1 MMLSGLLA
9 SIRALP
15 EYPNVLEHLSGAAAG
30 PSSLALRLQRSARV
44 PVAAALAHS
53 LSQPVLYVVAR
64 TDRAATV
71 AEELAAWA
79 PDIRVLSFSEPNAL
93 FYEYAPW
100 GPRTIV
106 SRLGVLGEL
115 AAPPPDRPPAVIVA
129 SARAIMWRTLPKRDF
144 IANTWAIRAGQA
156 LRVEK
161 ALASWVGAG
170 YQPATI
176 VVEPGQ
182 FSRRGGIIDIFPA
195 TAEQP
200 VRIELFGDEIE
211 TLRRFDPATQRSGER
226 IPAITIGPA
235 REALP
240 RYWQPEWAVEVDE
253 EETPSKD
260 QAAGDDEAGPRN
272 LEFYL
277 PRMVAPASLLEYLPA
292 NAAVLVDD
300 WRELGDAVEE
310 LEEQAIDLRAEQT
323 AAGII
328 DKDFPLPYHPWA
340 ELQDELAAQHPAP
353 VILAAPDDD
362 NTPLIDLGGHFHPG
376 PRFGGQLKAL
386 LDHLESFQ
394 HSFDRTVVITRQA
407 ERLAEMWG
415 EQHTYQVPAA
425 AVADLPEPGAP
436 VFVHG
441 ALSDGFRLDV
451 AAAELPAAALPE
463 PGYALHILTD
473 AEIFGWARTEGPR
486 TRRRARPAAQS
497 PEANYADLADGDYVV
512 HLDYGIGRF
521 RGLVKREV
529 DRVEREYLLIEYAEG
544 DELYVPIH
552 QADRLTRYVGV
563 SEEHEPALSRLGS
576 PDWTATKSR
585 TQLAVQEV
593 AKDLLELYAKRES
606 THGHTASPD
615 SIWQAELEGSFAYTE
630 TEDQLRA
637 IREVKAD
644 MESPR
649 PMDRLICGDVG
660 YGKTEVALRAA
671 FKAVMD
677 GTQVAVL
684 VPTTV
689 LAQQHL
695 HTFQAR
701 LGPYPVQVDMLSRFR
716 SRAEADAI
724 VARLG
729 EGQVDIIIGTHR
741 LLQKDVQFKNL
752 GLVIIDEEQ
761 RFGVTHKEFFKRL
774 RTEVDVLTLT
784 ATPIP
789 RTLYLSL
796 TGVRDISTINTPPE
810 ERLPIINHAGPFNDR
825 LVRQAILRELDREGQ
840 VFFVHNRVHSI
851 GVIRQKLEVLV
862 PEARIGVGHGQMD
875 EHELS
880 RVMDQFT
887 AGELDVLLCTSI
899 IESGLDIPNAN
910 TLIVDRAD
918 MFGLAQLYQLRGRVG
933 RAAARAYA
941 YFLTDR
947 RHRPTAEGYQRLET
961 LTEQSDLGA
970 GFGIAMRDLEMRGA
984 GDILGARQ
992 HGHITAVGF
1001 HLYTRLLGEAV
1012 KHLRAQSPAGAA
1024 APPPTQPGADLPI
1037 GLDTLSLPPVAV
1049 DLPIAASL
1057 PSDYIEERDLRLRIY
1072 RRLADIRSEAQLEE
1086 VAQELAERFGPL
1098 PRPVLNLVFQ
1108 LRIKILAGRAR
1119 VTAIGTENGQ
1129 IVLTVPTLGEL
1140 DQAFLGSK
1148 LGAKARVSKNRVWLG
1163 RAADLRADEA
1173 PWRRQL
1179 LAVLRE
1185 FDRAEIA
1192 AL

>member
-1 MMLSGLLA
+1 MILSGLLPA
-9 SIRALP
+9 IRALP
-15 EYPNVLEHLSGAAAG
+15 EFPDLLKRLAAAQAEG
-30 PSSLALRLQRSARV
+30 GAALRLPRSARV
-44 PVAAALAHS
+44 PVAAAVAES
-53 LSQPVLYVVAR
+53 LGRPALYVVAR

-71 AEELAAWA
+71 ADELAAWA
-79 PDIRVLSFSEPNAL
+79 PATRVLSFGEPNAL
-93 FYEYAPW
+93 FYEYVPW

-106 SRLGVLGEL
+106 SRLSVLGEL
-115 AAPPPDRPPAVIVA
+115 AAPPPDLPPAIIVA
-129 SARAIMWRTLPKRDF
+129 SARALMWRTLPRRDF
-144 IANTWAIRAGQA
+144 LANTHTIKVGQA
-156 LRVEK
+156 LRIEK
-161 ALASWVGAG
+161 ALEGWVGAG
-170 YQPATI
+170 YRPATI

-182 FSRRGGIIDIFPA
+182 FARRGGLIDIFPA
-195 TAEQP
+195 AAEQP

-226 IPAITIGPA
+226 VQSVTIGPA

-240 RYWQPEWAVEVDE
+240 RYWQPEWQVEVAADE
-253 EETPSKD
+253 AE
-260 QAAGDDEAGPRN
+260 AAPADDDEAGPRN

-277 PRMVAPASLLEYLPA
+277 PRMMAPASLIEYLPES
-292 NAAVLVDD
+292 AAVLVDD

-310 LEEQAIDLRAEQT
+310 LEEQAIQMRAEQI
-323 AAGII
+323 AAGLI
-328 DKDFPLPYHPWA
+328 DDDFPLPYHPWA
-340 ELQDELAAQHPAP
+340 ELQDELAARRPAP
-353 VILAAPDDD
+353 LVLAAPEDEAS
-362 NTPLIDLGGHFHPG
+362 PVLDLGQYFHPG
-376 PRFGGQLKAL
+376 PRFGGQLKLL
-386 LDHLESFQ
+386 LDHLQSLE
-394 HSFDRTVVITRQA
+394 HGFDRALVVTRQA

-415 EQHTYQVPAA
+415 EQHPYRAPVA
-425 AVADLPEPGAP
+425 AVEQPPEPGEP

-441 ALSDGFRLDV
+441 ALSDGFRLNV
-451 AAAELPAAALPE
+451 PATGLDPA
-463 PGYALHILTD
+463 YALHLHSD
-473 AEIFGWARTEGPR
+473 SEIFGWARAESQR
-486 TRRRARPAAQS
+486 TRRRTRAAAQA
-497 PEANYADLADGDYVV
+497 PEANYADLSDGDYVV
-512 HLDYGIGRF
+512 HMDYGIGRF

-529 DRVEREYLLIEYAEG
+529 ERVEREYLLIEYAEG

-563 SEEHEPALSRLGS
+563 NEEHEPTLSRLGT
-576 PDWTATKSR
+576 PDWSTAKGR
-585 TQLAVQEV
+585 AQEAVQEV
-593 AKDLLELYAKRES
+593 AQDLLELYAKREA
-606 THGHTASPD
+606 THGHNTGRD
-615 SIWQAELEGSFAYTE
+615 TIWQAELEASFPYAE

-677 GTQVAVL
+677 GSQVAVL

-701 LGPYPVQVDMLSRFR
+701 LAPYPVQVEMLSRFR
-716 SRAEADAI
+716 TRAEADSI
-724 VARLG
+724 VERLG
-729 EGQVDIIIGTHR
+729 EGKIDIIIGTHR

-761 RFGVTHKEFFKRL
+761 RFGVTHKEYFKKL

-810 ERLPIINHAGPFNDR
+810 ERLPIVNHAGPFNDR
-825 LVRQAILRELDREGQ
+825 LVRQAILRELDRDGQ
-840 VFFVHNRVHSI
+840 VFFVHNRVQTI
-851 GVIRQKLEVLV
+851 GVILRKLQELV
-862 PEARIGVGHGQMD
+862 PEARIGVAHGQMD

-918 MFGLAQLYQLRGRVG
+918 TFGLAQLYQLRGRVG

-947 RHRPTAEGYQRLET
+947 HHRPTAEGYQRLET

-1001 HLYTRLLGEAV
+1001 HLYTRLLGDAV
-1012 KHLRAQSPAGAA
+1012 KRLRSLAPEGLA
-1024 APPPTQPGADLPI
+1024 APPPAQAAEGLLADL
-1037 GLDTLSLPPVAV
+1037 DSLSLPPVAV
-1049 DLPIAASL
+1049 DLPIGASL

-1072 RRLADIRSEAQLEE
+1072 RRLADLRSEAQLEE

-1098 PRPVLNLVFQ
+1098 PQPVQNLVFQ
-1108 LRIKILAGRAR
+1108 LRVKILAGKAG
-1119 VTAIGTENGQ
+1119 VSAIGTENGQ
-1129 IVLTVPTLGEL
+1129 IVLTMPAMGEL
-1140 DQAFLGSK
+1140 DQAYLGSQI
-1148 LGAKARVSKNRVWLG
+1148 GSGARVSKNRVWLG
-1163 RAADLRADEA
+1163 RAADLRADDA
-1173 PWRRQL
+1173 PWRQQL
-1179 LAVLRE
+1179 LTVLRE
-1185 FDRAEIA
+1185 LGHPEPVAP
-1192 AL
+1192 

>member
-1 MMLSGLLA
+1 MILSGLLA
-9 SIRALP
+9 AIRALP
-15 EYPNVLEHLSGAAAG
+15 EYPSLLEHLSGNAG
-30 PSSLALRLQRSARV
+30 RHSVALRLQRSARV
-44 PVAAALAHS
+44 PLAAAAAQS
-53 LSQPVLYVVAR
+53 LGRQTLYVVAR
-64 TDRAATV
+64 SDRATTV
-71 AEELAAWA
+71 AEELAAWVSEA
-79 PDIRVLSFSEPNAL
+79 RVLTFGEPNPL

-100 GPRTIV
+100 GPRTIT
-106 SRLGVLGEL
+106 SRLSVLGEL
-115 AAPPPDRPPAVIVA
+115 LAPDPELPPPIIVA
-129 SARAIMWRTLPKRDF
+129 SARALMWRTLPKRDF
-144 IANTWAIRAGQA
+144 LANTRTIKVGQA

-161 ALASWVGAG
+161 ALEGWVGAG
-170 YQPATI
+170 YRPGTI

-211 TLRRFDPATQRSGER
+211 TLRRFDPATQRSGDHL
-226 IPAITIGPA
+226 PAVSIGPA

-240 RYWQPEWAVEVDE
+240 RYWQPAWAVEVSE
-253 EETPSKD
+253 EESEAATRK
-260 QAAGDDEAGPRN
+260 QASEEEEAGPRN

-277 PRMVAPASLLEYLPA
+277 ARMLAPASLLEYLPA
-292 NAAVLVDD
+292 GATVLVDD
-300 WRELGDAVEE
+300 WRELSDAVEE
-310 LEEQAIDLRAEQT
+310 LEEQAIALRGEQI
-323 AAGII
+323 AAGILH
-328 DKDFPLPYHPWA
+328 DDFPLPYHPWG
-340 ELQDELAAQHPAP
+340 ELQDELADLQPAP
-353 VILAAPDDD
+353 VILAAPEDES
-362 NTPLIDLGGHFHPG
+362 TGVIELGARFHSG
-376 PRFGGQLKAL
+376 PRFGGQLKPL
-386 LDHLESFQ
+386 LEQLASLESTA
-394 HSFDRTVVITRQA
+394 DRSVVVTRQA

-415 EQHTYQVPAA
+415 EQHTYQAPVAA
-425 AVADLPEPGAP
+425 AEQLPEPGQP
-436 VFVHG
+436 QFVHG
-441 ALSDGFRLDV
+441 ALSDGFRLEV
-451 AAAELPAAALPE
+451 PATEGAALPE
-463 PGYALHILTD
+463 VAYSLHLFTD
-473 AEIFGWARTEGPR
+473 SEIFGWARTEGQR

-512 HLDYGIGRF
+512 HMDFGIGRF

-563 SEEHEPALSRLGS
+563 SEEHEPTLSRLGS
-576 PDWTATKSR
+576 PDWTTTKGR
-585 TQLAVQEV
+585 TQVAVQEV
-593 AKDLLELYAKRES
+593 ARDLLELYARRES
-606 THGHTASPD
+606 VSGHNAGADT
-615 SIWQAELEGSFAYTE
+615 IWQAELEASFPYAE

-637 IREVKAD
+637 IKEVKAD

-677 GTQVAVL
+677 GSQVAVL

-695 HTFQAR
+695 HTFQSR
-701 LGPYPVQVDMLSRFR
+701 LAPYPVQVEMLSRFR
-716 SRAEADAI
+716 TRAEAEAI
-724 VARLG
+724 VARLA
-729 EGQVDIIIGTHR
+729 EGTIDIIIGTHR
-741 LLQKDVQFKNL
+741 LLQKDVAFKNL

-761 RFGVTHKEFFKRL
+761 RFGVTHKEYFKQL

-789 RTLYLSL
+789 RTLYFSL

-810 ERLPIINHAGPFNDR
+810 ERLPIVNHAGPFNDR

-840 VFFVHNRVHSI
+840 VFFVHNRVQSI
-851 GVIRQKLEVLV
+851 GVMRQKLEELV

-887 AGELDVLLCTSI
+887 SRELDVLLCTSI

-918 MFGLAQLYQLRGRVG
+918 TFGLAQLYQLRGRVG
-933 RAAARAYA
+933 RGAARAYA

-947 RHRPTAEGYQRLET
+947 RHRPTPEGYQRLET

-1001 HLYTRLLGEAV
+1001 HLYTRLLGDAV
-1012 KHLRAQSPAGAA
+1012 KQLRAQTGGAA
-1024 APPPTQPGADLPI
+1024 KPRLAAGD
-1037 GLDTLSLPPVAV
+1037 GLKLEIDSLTLPPVAV
-1049 DLPIAASL
+1049 DLPISASL
-1057 PSDYIEERDLRLRIY
+1057 PSEYIEDRDLRLRIY
-1072 RRLADIRSEAQLEE
+1072 RRLADLRDENQLEE

-1098 PRPVLNLVFQ
+1098 PRQVQNLIFQ
-1108 LRIKILAGRAR
+1108 LRIKILAQQAN
-1119 VTAIGTENGQ
+1119 VSAIGTENGQ
-1129 IVLTVPTLGEL
+1129 IVLTLPTMGEL

-1148 LGAKARVSKNRVWLG
+1148 LGAEARVSKNRAWLG
-1163 RAADLRADEA
+1163 RSADLRADDA

-1179 LAVLRE
+1179 TGILRE
-1185 FDRAEIA
+1185 LGEAQPA
-1192 AL
+1192 AQ